1 MAATKSSQRSK
12 GVVGPAGGR
21 AGGQAES
28 AIQVGTE
35 LLKKPSAAGVIAKR
49 THKSQGSN
57 FAYKKKHTMLSASA
71 QPFEPMPSDFGLC
84 FANGH
89 AQAIFCSATNPG
101 HPEHEVI
108 SHVSD
113 EAIDEF
119 IPDAFD

>member
-1 MAATKSSQRSK
+1 
-12 GVVGPAGGR
+12 
-21 AGGQAES
+21 
-28 AIQVGTE
+28 
-35 LLKKPSAAGVIAKR
+35 
-49 THKSQGSN
+49 
-57 FAYKKKHTMLSASA
+57 MLSASA

-119 IPDAFD
+119 IPDAFDVSVLCLLPGRASEAWGEIPLRANVIE